1 MKGGTKHWMFMSLQN
16 SKLKSNPQACG
27 VQGVKRKLVLE
38 AAEAPYNKETEELL
52 AYVCKDTAR
61 KQPPASQEKA
71 PHKT

>member
-38 AAEAPYNKETEELL
+38 AAEAPYNKETEEL